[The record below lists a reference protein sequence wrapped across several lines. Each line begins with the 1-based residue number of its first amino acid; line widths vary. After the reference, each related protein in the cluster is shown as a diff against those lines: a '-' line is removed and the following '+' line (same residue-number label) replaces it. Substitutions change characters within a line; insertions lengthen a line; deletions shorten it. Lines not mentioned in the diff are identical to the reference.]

1 MKRYLL
7 CHMGLFVA
15 LVTLFS
21 LPQPGVAA
29 RQHEPEAGQ
38 SSTLVFLPM
47 VMRPTAVAAP
57 VIHSFTANPATIQSG
72 ATSTLSWQV
81 TGATSL
87 SITPGVGVVGGTS
100 ISVSPATPTQYT
112 LLATNDAGSA
122 SAQVTV
128 TVTET
133 PPPPPTGGFFIV
145 PTPDIELPTSHP
157 TARVD
162 PSGGVHVVFTPES
175 ATPNNPIRPA
185 YYAYCPANC
194 TSAAAFTMLSLGDGV
209 DFAALDLDPDGHP
222 RLLLRLPVQSN
233 TIYLFQY
240 WMCDNN
246 CTNPAQWTGDSI
258 GYAYR
263 RQVGWVESFIHSFA
277 LDHQGRPRFIYY
289 DSGADYNDPHWGAFY
304 AYCDSSCTNPAN
316 WYETRL
322 LADSHARDF
331 DLAFSPSGQPRL
343 AFATYNSETMA
354 QPVIYAECN
363 QSCGTAA
370 NWAGFVLANTVSAS
384 VSHEANFSLAV
395 DGNGR
400 PRLALY
406 TGTGSGGSLTP
417 NTLYYLG
424 CQEGDCTQAANWTA
438 VNLNFPQTHGEEG
451 VSLALDG
458 QSRPRLA
465 YHAPMAAGFG
475 LYYAW
480 CDTSCET
487 SAAGWQAQE
496 MEPSEAVNAELPI
509 PPRPGCA
516 FPDCDPPIPPCTI
529 STWDTGVRPS
539 LALDGQGR
547 PRIAYD
553 ANHEQGGAC
562 GTFTDTKL
570 TRYIQFEQP

>member
-1 MKRYLL
+1 MKRYFLF
-7 CHMGLFVA
+7 HMSLFVA
-15 LVTLFS
+15 LVTLLS
-21 LPQPGVAA
+21 PAQPGVVA
-29 RQHEPEAGQ
+29 RQHEPETGQ
-38 SSTLVFLPM
+38 GETLVFQPL
-47 VMRPTAVAAP
+47 VLRPAAATAP
-57 VIHSFTANPATIQSG
+57 VIHSFTANPAAIQSG
-72 ATSTLSWQV
+72 AASTLSWQV

-87 SITPGVGVVGGTS
+87 SISPGVGAVSGTS
-100 ISVSPATPTQYT
+100 ISVSPTAKTLYT
-112 LLATNDAGSA
+112 LTANNAAGST

-133 PPPPPTGGFFIV
+133 PPLTGGFFVV
-145 PTPDIELPTSHP
+145 PMPEIELPTSHP
-157 TARVD
+157 TAKVD
-162 PSGGVHVVFTPES
+162 PSGGVHIVFTPQSGPQGNS
-175 ATPNNPIRPA
+175 ARPA

-194 TSAAAFTMLSLGDGV
+194 TSAAAFTILSLGEGV
-209 DFAALDLDPDGHP
+209 DFAALDLDPNGHP

-246 CTNPAQWTGDSI
+246 CANPAQWTGDSI

-277 LDHQGRPRFIYY
+277 LDHLGRPRFIYY
-289 DSGADYNDPHWGAFY
+289 DSGADSDDPHWGAFY
-304 AYCDSSCTNPAN
+304 AYCDANCTDPAN

-322 LADSHARDF
+322 LDDNQTTDF
-331 DLAFSPSGQPRL
+331 ALAFSPANQPRL
-343 AFATYNSETMA
+343 AFYTYLNDA
-354 QPVIYAECN
+354 WVVVYAECDQN
-363 QSCGTAA
+363 CGTAN
-370 NWAGFVLANTVSAS
+370 NWYGSVLADTVSAG
-384 VSHEANFSLAV
+384 VSHWANFSLAV

-406 TGTGSGGSLTP
+406 TGTGSGGNLTP
-417 NTLYYLG
+417 NTLYFLG
-424 CQEGDCTQAANWTA
+424 CREGDCAVAANWSA
-438 VNLNFPQTHGEEG
+438 IDLSFPQTHGEEG

-458 QSRPRLA
+458 QNRPRLA

-480 CDTSCET
+480 CDNNCEV
-487 SAAGWQAQE
+487 SAAGWHSQE
-496 MEPSEAVNAELPI
+496 METSEEVNTELPI
-509 PPRPGCA
+509 PPWPGCA
-516 FPDCDPPIPPCTI
+516 FPECNPPIPPCTV

-539 LALDGQGR
+539 LALDKQGR

-570 TRYIQFEQP
+570 TRFIQFEQP